1 MGFCKLT
8 CEFIFPMQKSL
19 VDWLVLCV
27 IICISSLHHHMRL
40 LLGSNVG
47 SICAFQR
54 YFGVDLEYNSTTY
67 NFKAYGI
74 YTFNVVPTYFQN
86 VVPTFIQNV
95 VPTFIPNAVL
105 IHKFLYWLNIIHQ
118 CWEYQILLENLVL
131 VCNAQPA
138 FRTQHW
144 ANISFK
150 YWSNATFP
158 ILLKWREFNFVPML
172 TWNIDQASK
181 PWSLHKVFD

>member
-1 MGFCKLT
+1 MSILIMGQTSRLNL
-8 CEFIFPMQKSL
+8 SL
-19 VDWLVLCV
+19 IMYIESNSRMFTFNCVYGQYALFNVIPVL
-27 IICISSLHHHMRL
+27 IQNIST
-40 LLGSNVG
+40 
-47 SICAFQR
+47 F
-54 YFGVDLEYNSTTY
+54 

-74 YTFNVVPTYFQN
+74 YTFNVVPTYFQNVVPTFIQN

-118 CWEYQILLENLVL
+118 CWEYRILLENLVL

-144 ANISFK
+144 ANISCK
-150 YWSNATFP
+150 YWYNATFP
-158 ILLKWREFNFVPML
+158 ILLE
-172 TWNIDQASK
+172 
-181 PWSLHKVFD
+181 